1 MGAFAATSTLLCLTL
16 CGGCTTVPPEVV
28 VKTVVVKERIP
39 AALIKPCPP
48 PYRKPIETTGG
59 FIERGDQNEAA
70 LATCSAQVDGIR
82 AWDQQQ

>member
-1 MGAFAATSTLLCLTL
+1 M
-16 CGGCTTVPPEVV
+16 
-28 VKTVVVKERIP
+28 VKEKVP

-82 AWDQQQ
+82 AWDQRQ